1 MPKRLSGKWERE
13 CRRYGDEFLRFEF
26 GSNHAHAHFRK
37 GHTPIP
43 YGNRC
48 SDSSYRN
55 IRSRIKAA
63 ALGRNQRPYL
73 NAQST

>member
-1 MPKRLSGKWERE
+1 MTKRLSGRWERE
-13 CRRYGDEFLRFEF
+13 CRQYGDEFLHFEF
-26 GSNHAHAHFRK
+26 GSNHAQAHFRK

-73 NAQST
+73 NAKSA